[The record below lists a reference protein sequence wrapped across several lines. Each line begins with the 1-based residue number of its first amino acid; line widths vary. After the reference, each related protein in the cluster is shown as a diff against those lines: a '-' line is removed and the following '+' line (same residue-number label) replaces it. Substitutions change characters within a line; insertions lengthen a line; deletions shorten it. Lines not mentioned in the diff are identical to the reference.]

1 MRPAISIMEREMAAL
16 IELAGGHTET
26 AVEILKSAARSELD
40 LPAPLGL
47 PAPIKP
53 APELLGEVLLEAGR
67 PAEAAPHFESVLK
80 LRANRSLS
88 VLGRARA
95 AAASGDTVV
104 AHQRYAELL
113 ANYDHADADVSEVQE
128 ARSALANNAAS
139 IRTVGR
145 PWLLWTSAGAGS
157 LVVAALAYRRKRK
170 VKSEKS
176 KGRNRAVKSRKP

>member
-1 MRPAISIMEREMAAL
+1 
-16 IELAGGHTET
+16 LAGGRPEN

-67 PAEAAPHFESVLK
+67 PAEAAPYFESVLK

-95 AAASGDTVV
+95 AAASGDTAV

-128 ARSALANNAAS
+128 ARSALSNNAAS
-139 IRTVGR
+139 VRPVGR
-145 PWLLWTSAGAGS
+145 PWLLWTGAGAGS
-157 LVVAALAYRRKRK
+157 IVAMLAWRRTRNVKRERSK
-170 VKSEKS
+170 ARGGNTRVK
-176 KGRNRAVKSRKP
+176 NRQKKL